1 MKEVILVII
10 GFSLIALSSGAINA
24 KTLATCLMATSI
36 LVAISLLLEK
46 RQALVTQK
54 RLKQKKLKKIINQYQ
69 KKT

>member
-1 MKEVILVII
+1 MNEVILVII

-24 KTLATCLMATSI
+24 KTLAICLMATSI

-54 RLKQKKLKKIINQYQ
+54 RLKQKKLKKIISQYQ
-69 KKT
+69 KTT

>member
-24 KTLATCLMATSI
+24 KTLAICLMATSI

-54 RLKQKKLKKIINQYQ
+54 RLKQKKLKKIISQYQ

>member
-24 KTLATCLMATSI
+24 KTLAICLMATSI